1 MKYFLLLIF
10 SVLFHISY
18 SQTSSFEGNMTW
30 NVIVDVVDA
39 NALDTYKKE
48 ILKEDN
54 SEIDET
60 ILELEQQLNDPE
72 MQYLLLENP
81 TIKSSMQKKLRELK
95 DIQSANQYNFNNA
108 FFPTS
113 LQMYFKNNNSF
124 TRIDGGSISKLTGNI
139 LYLNNQTTT
148 YFIKDATKTYSSI
161 TDSSVINSSDHLVSL
176 ARTTDTMRILNY
188 RCVKYILITEENNVV
203 ETSYFWVT
211 SELPTMN
218 HNAFRALGF
227 ATGNIHHEAF
237 MQVHGIPLR
246 IEYIEN
252 GFKFKMEVSDITPK
266 LLPETYFILPPDY
279 QKTNFGF

>member
-1 MKYFLLLIF
+1 MKYFLLLFLSFIYT
-10 SVLFHISY
+10 ISY
-18 SQTSSFEGNMTW
+18 SQTSPFEGNMTW
-30 NVIVDVVDA
+30 TVLVEVVDV
-39 NALDTYKKE
+39 NATDKYKKE
-48 ILKEDN
+48 TLKEDN

-81 TIKSSMQKKLRELK
+81 TIKSSMQKKLTELK
-95 DIQSANQYNFNNA
+95 DIRAANQYNFNNA
-108 FFPTS
+108 FFPSS

-124 TRIDGGSISKLTGNI
+124 TRIDGGSIAKLTGNI
-139 LYLNNQTTT
+139 LYLNNEATT
-148 YFIKDATKTYSSI
+148 YFIKDGTQTYSLV
-161 TDSSVINSSDHLVSL
+161 TDSAVINSSDHLVSL
-176 ARTTDTMRILNY
+176 TRTTDTLMILNY
-188 RCVKYILITEENNVV
+188 TCIKYILITEENNTI

-211 SELPTMN
+211 SELPSMN

-252 GFKFKMEVSDITPK
+252 GFKFKMEVSDITAK
-266 LLPETYFILPPDY
+266 LLPDSYFILPVEY
-279 QKTNFGF
+279 KKTNFGF